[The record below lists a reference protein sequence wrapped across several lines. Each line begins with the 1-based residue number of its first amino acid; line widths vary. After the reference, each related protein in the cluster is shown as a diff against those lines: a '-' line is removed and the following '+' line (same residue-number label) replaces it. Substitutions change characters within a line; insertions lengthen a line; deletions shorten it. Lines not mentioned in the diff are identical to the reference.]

1 MRSRADHNL
10 TGVQRLLVVFLAS
23 GAFTG
28 YSPVA
33 PGTVGTLVAVP
44 LALPLSWLCTAHPL
58 LCLPILLV
66 GIGACCWV
74 AGVAEVAFGQHD
86 SRRIVIDEIA
96 GYLVAVAY
104 LPPSPVVLAAA
115 FLIFRFFD
123 VVKPY
128 PASWVDRN
136 LPGGAGVVL
145 DDVVAGLYSNLV
157 LHALF
162 FTGFLA

>member
-1 MRSRADHNL
+1 
-10 TGVQRLLVVFLAS
+10 
-23 GAFTG
+23 
-28 YSPVA
+28 
-33 PGTVGTLVAVP
+33 
-44 LALPLSWLCTAHPL
+44 
-58 LCLPILLV
+58 
-66 GIGACCWV
+66 
-74 AGVAEVAFGQHD
+74 VAEVAFGQHD

-104 LPPSPVVLAAA
+104 LPPSPLVLLAA